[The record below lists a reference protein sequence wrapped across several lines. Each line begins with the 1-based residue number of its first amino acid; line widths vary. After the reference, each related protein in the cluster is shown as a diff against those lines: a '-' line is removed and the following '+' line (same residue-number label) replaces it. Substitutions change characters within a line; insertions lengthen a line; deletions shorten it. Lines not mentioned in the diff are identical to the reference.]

1 MSRLYSQFLN
11 ENTNKEES
19 NNKHNYVYWVSDG
32 LKWYIGVRS
41 STIDPE
47 KDFWKYGTSSYRKQ
61 EILTN
66 SEMFRVYILADF
78 NNRKEANAYEA
89 FLHNYFN
96 VKYNKKFWNKSN
108 AETDFYAN
116 TKGTVSVFDKE
127 DNRYKRVSKDEY
139 FSNLDRYA
147 APSSKK
153 VTVTFRDNPEKYFN
167 VSTEEY
173 YNNKHLYM
181 TTSGIGKVL
190 CRRRGETGKFYRIP
204 KEEYNREEYET
215 PSEVKHRNNEI
226 AVEVDGIR
234 IYKKVEDINERD
246 KVIGDRVLVDING
259 EPRYI
264 SLKEFIL
271 GDYKKYKFESRC
283 VFDINGNKFMTRP
296 PEESDII
303 FESKNRRYI
312 FNCDKSEIDKLDQL
326 EIIKNYLKE
335 NINKS
340 VLMPIVIFENMKLLN
355 IDVKFDLKP
364 SNIRTASIRSANTG
378 RVNVYEISTQKI
390 IKITKEE
397 YYNNKDRYIATGA
410 KLKKYLSQQ
419 VQQS

>member
-47 KDFWKYGTSSYRKQ
+47 KDFWKYGTSSCRRQ
-61 EILTN
+61 EILAN
-66 SEMFRVYILADF
+66 PEMFKVYILADF

-96 VKYNKKFWNKSN
+96 VKYNKKFWNRSN

-116 TKGTVSVFDKE
+116 TKGTVSVLDKE

-139 FSNLDRYA
+139 FSNLDRYST
-147 APSSKK
+147 PGSKQ
-153 VTVTFRDNPEKYFN
+153 VTVTFRDNPGKYFN

-234 IYKKVEDINERD
+234 ICKKIEDINERD

-259 EPRYI
+259 ESRYI

-271 GDYKKYKFESRC
+271 GNYKKYKFESSC
-283 VFDINGNKFMTRP
+283 VFGINDNRFMTRTP
-296 PEESDII
+296 KESDII
-303 FESKNRRYI
+303 FEGKNRRYI
-312 FNCDKSEIDKLDQL
+312 FNCDESEIDKLDQP

-335 NINKS
+335 NIDKP
-340 VLMPIVIFENMKLLN
+340 VLIPIVIFENMKLLN
-355 IDVKFDLKP
+355 IDVKLGFRP
-364 SNIRTASIRSANTG
+364 SNTG
-378 RVNVYEISTQKI
+378 CVNVYEISTQKT

>member
-19 NNKHNYVYWVSDG
+19 NSKHNYVYWISDG

-47 KDFWKYGTSSYRKQ
+47 KDFWKYGTSSCRRQ
-61 EILTN
+61 EILAN
-66 SEMFRVYILADF
+66 PEMFKVYILADF

-96 VKYNKKFWNKSN
+96 VKYNKKFWNRSN

-116 TKGTVSVFDKE
+116 TKGTVSVLDKE
-127 DNRYKRVSKDEY
+127 DNRYKRVSNEEY
-139 FSNLDRYA
+139 FSNLDRYS

-153 VTVTFRDNPEKYFN
+153 VTVTFRDNPGKYFN

-181 TTSGIGKVL
+181 TTLGIGKVL

-204 KEEYNREEYET
+204 KDEYNREEYET

-234 IYKKVEDINERD
+234 IYKRH
-246 KVIGDRVLVDING
+246 
-259 EPRYI
+259 
-264 SLKEFIL
+264 
-271 GDYKKYKFESRC
+271 KFESRC
-283 VFDINGNKFMTRP
+283 VFDINDNRFMTRP
-296 PEESDII
+296 PRESDII

-312 FNCDKSEIDKLDQL
+312 FNCDESEIDKLDQP

-364 SNIRTASIRSANTG
+364 SDIRTASISSANTG
-378 RVNVYEISTQKI
+378 CVNVYEISTQKT

-419 VQQS
+419 AQQS